1 MICLL
6 RHHLLLTAAFWAL
19 FPKAAFG
26 FSFTLENSS
35 PKQCEEVEIK
45 WSGGQSPWS
54 LTIIP
59 AFDYPTTVSI
69 PTSSYDN
76 NTNTGSYNWT
86 VNYPSGTNF
95 VIMMS
100 DGSGTGTGGV
110 SPLNKVSGTYS
121 SSCTLRSTST
131 DFLFYLNETS
141 LTQCEPVDIYWDAS
155 AVSPVSILG
164 AIPGGQVFQL
174 VSTDKAATSLVWNT
188 NIQSG
193 TKVILAAF
201 DSGTHQQGGSSDL
214 LTIQGSSDNS
224 CIDSSS
230 PSSTSSSSQATQ
242 TGTPANSGGGTKTNV
257 GGVKTVTAITTE
269 TASPG
274 GAAGLSTGAIV
285 GIVVSAVLAAA
296 VLQIALIWFCC
307 RRQIKALIYH
317 RREMRGQEVKPGGDV
332 DLGLASRN
340 SYSSVRDPDQ
350 RTMTGIYAT
359 EATRSS
365 RYSNA
370 ARSGVPL
377 SGSGDDFDA
386 ASSISPFW
394 DGAAAVPPRSNSNAS
409 MAASNRPP
417 TIGALGFDSDTD
429 SLVPPRALSLHD
441 RRRNDSLSS
450 YSIIVPET
458 IGEGDYPSPAISNTT
473 LSPLVPGS
481 PNLAAT
487 GSNSN
492 RNMTKAQMAASLNAH
507 NPDESAPTGDDFE
520 GRLPPQHAPTGGFR
534 RHEDAGRIDAPPP
547 NENEESVEDLP
558 PMYMPE
564 WENDSQRQS

>member
-1 MICLL
+1 MNQLRFIGTRALSLL
-6 RHHLLLTAAFWAL
+6 FLSLGLFLEVKYSSLSLRIRLQLLW
-19 FPKAAFG
+19 
-26 FSFTLENSS
+26 
-35 PKQCEEVEIK
+35 V
-45 WSGGQSPWS
+45 
-54 LTIIP
+54 
-59 AFDYPTTVSI
+59 
-69 PTSSYDN
+69 
-76 NTNTGSYNWT
+76 
-86 VNYPSGTNF
+86 
-95 VIMMS
+95 
-100 DGSGTGTGGV
+100 
-110 SPLNKVSGTYS
+110 S
-121 SSCTLRSTST
+121 SSCTTCLSHTCSYEIKR
-131 DFLFYLNETS
+131 
-141 LTQCEPVDIYWDAS
+141 
-155 AVSPVSILG
+155 
-164 AIPGGQVFQL
+164 
-174 VSTDKAATSLVWNT
+174 KVWNT

-214 LTIQGSSDNS
+214 LTIEGSSDNS

-230 PSSTSSSSQATQ
+230 PSSTSSASQATQ
-242 TGTPANSGGGTKTNV
+242 TGTSANSGGGTKTNV

-274 GAAGLSTGAIV
+274 GAAGYVACCRTSSEARPANNDLTSRSLSTGAIV

-350 RTMTGIYAT
+350 RPMAGIYAA
-359 EATRSS
+359 EAARSS

-370 ARSGVPL
+370 AHSGVPL

-394 DGAAAVPPRSNSNAS
+394 DGAAAVPPRSNSIAS
-409 MAASNRPP
+409 MIASNRPP

-441 RRRNDSLSS
+441 RGRNDSLSS

-458 IGEGDYPSPAISNTT
+458 IGEGGYPSPAISNTT

-507 NPDESAPTGDDFE
+507 NPDELAPTGDDFE

-564 WENDSQRQS
+564 WENDSQR